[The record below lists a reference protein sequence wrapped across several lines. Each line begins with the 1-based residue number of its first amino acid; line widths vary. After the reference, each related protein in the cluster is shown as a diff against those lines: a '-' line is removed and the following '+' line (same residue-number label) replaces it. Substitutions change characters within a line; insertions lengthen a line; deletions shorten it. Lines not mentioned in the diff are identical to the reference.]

1 MLSPL
6 IHRRYCM
13 RIIADT
19 HVHVYPCYD
28 AREVFSSAFSRLKQ
42 LGGPDAAKAILLTE
56 RFDCH
61 FFQGLCEGRVKVQTF
76 GISALSDGRSARV
89 TDAGGDTLYVIA
101 GRQIVT
107 QERLEVLALTI
118 DTAIPDGKP
127 VRAVL
132 SEIKEQ
138 GGVPVLSWAP
148 GKWFGKRGEI
158 VRDLIDTL
166 SPRDFILGDTT
177 LRPTV
182 WPEPGLMRRASEK
195 DFRIVAGSDPLPFAG
210 EERRVG
216 SYASLWNGAMDVE
229 KPALSLK
236 DLLWSGTVARIGA
249 RGGAVATACRLFLN
263 AKAKKK

>member
-1 MLSPL
+1 
-6 IHRRYCM
+6 M
-13 RIIADT
+13 RIVADT

-28 AREVFSSAFSRLKQ
+28 AHEVFTSAFACLKQ
-42 LGGPDAAKAILLTE
+42 LGGPDAAGAILLTE

-61 FFQGLCEGRVKVQTF
+61 FFQGLGEGRVKVPTF

-89 TDAGGDTLYVIA
+89 TNAGGDTLYVIA

-118 DTAIPDGKP
+118 DAAIPDGKP

-132 SEIKEQ
+132 SEIREQ

-182 WPEPGLMRRASEK
+182 WPEPALMRRASEK
-195 DFRIVAGSDPLPFAG
+195 GFRIVAGSDPLPFAG
-210 EERRVG
+210 EECRVG
-216 SYASLWNGAMDVE
+216 SYASLWDGAMDSE
-229 KPALSLK
+229 KPAVSLK
-236 DLLWSGTVARIGA
+236 NLLMDTVSERVGK
-249 RGGAVATACRLFLN
+249 RGDAVPTVVRLFRNACSKSNLN
-263 AKAKKK
+263 P

>member
-1 MLSPL
+1 MK
-6 IHRRYCM
+6 IV
-13 RIIADT
+13 ADT

-28 AREVFSSAFSRLKQ
+28 AGEVFSSAFSGLKQ
-42 LGGPDAAKAILLTE
+42 VGGSEAARAILLTE

-61 FFQGLCEGRVKVQTF
+61 FFQGLCEARVKVPTF

-89 TDAGGDTLYVIA
+89 TDAGGNTLYVIA

-118 DTAIPDGKP
+118 DAAIPDGKP
-127 VRAVL
+127 ICAVL

-158 VRDLIDTL
+158 VRNLIDTL

-182 WPEPGLMRRASEK
+182 WPEPALMRRASEK
-195 DFRIVAGSDPLPFAG
+195 GFRIVAGSDPLPFAG
-210 EERRVG
+210 EERWVG
-216 SYASLWNGAMDVE
+216 SYASLWDGAMDVE
-229 KPALSLK
+229 KPALSLEN
-236 DLLWSGTVARIGA
+236 LLWNGTASRVGR
-249 RGGAVATACRLFLN
+249 RGGAAATACRLFLN